1 MGRDRAGQR
10 PLEPRRARH
19 RVHAPAP
26 GPRPLYSVPVAI
38 LGVVVPVYRGEPT
51 LDELHRRLTA
61 ALSAL
66 TDDWQIVYVDD
77 GSPDRSWPMLE
88 GMAAGS
94 PRVKALRLIRNYGEH
109 VAITAGLDAVD
120 ADHVAIMAC
129 DLQDDPAALASLV
142 DAARTSGAD
151 LVLTRRL
158 RRQDAWLK
166 RTLARLFY
174 ALVQCFVKVSYDHR
188 VGNYRLLSRRAV
200 AFFREYRERTRNV
213 NAIMAIMGVPTAT
226 IDVQHQPRGGGSS
239 GYSLYRSARMAFHVL
254 VGYSEVPL
262 QLVVMLGAAITLLA
276 ALVLGRAL
284 VAAPHPDA
292 AVQAIHLATAV
303 LVLIGGL
310 VILAIGT
317 VGVYLTKSF
326 VETMKRP
333 LYFVAERRGEP

>member
-1 MGRDRAGQR
+1 MAT
-10 PLEPRRARH
+10 
-19 RVHAPAP
+19 
-26 GPRPLYSVPVAI
+26 
-38 LGVVVPVYRGEPT
+38 LGVVVPVYQGEPT
-51 LDELHRRLTA
+51 LEELHRQLTA

-66 TDDWQIVYVDD
+66 TDDWRIVYVDD
-77 GSPDRSWPMLE
+77 GSRDRSWAVLE
-88 GMAAGS
+88 QLARTS
-94 PRVKALRLIRNYGEH
+94 PRVTALRLIRNYGEH
-109 VAITAGLDAVD
+109 VAITAGLDVVD
-120 ADHVAIMAC
+120 ADYAAIVAC
-129 DLQDDPAALASLV
+129 DLQDDPAALGTLL

-151 LVLTRRL
+151 LVLTRRM

-174 ALVQCFVKVSYDHR
+174 LVVGFLVKVKYDHR

-200 AFFREYRERTRNV
+200 TLFREYRERTRNV
-213 NAIMAIMGVPTAT
+213 NAIMAIMGVPTVT
-226 IDVQHQPRGGGSS
+226 VDVQHRPRAGGTS

-262 QLVVMLGAAITLLA
+262 QLVVMLGAAITLAAAVVLA
-276 ALVLGRAL
+276 RGLL
-284 VAAPHPDA
+284 AAPHPDA
-292 AVQAIHLATAV
+292 AVQAIHLATSV

-333 LYFVAERRGEP
+333 LYFVADRRGEP

>member
-1 MGRDRAGQR
+1 
-10 PLEPRRARH
+10 
-19 RVHAPAP
+19 
-26 GPRPLYSVPVAI
+26 VAT
-38 LGVVVPVYRGEPT
+38 LGVVVPVFQGEPT
-51 LDELHRRLTA
+51 LEELHRRLTA
-61 ALSAL
+61 ALGAL

-88 GMAAGS
+88 RLAATS
-94 PRVKALRLIRNYGEH
+94 PKVTALRLIRNYGEH

-129 DLQDDPAALASLV
+129 DLQDDPAALPALLE
-142 DAARTSGAD
+142 AARTTGAD

-174 ALVQCFVKVSYDHR
+174 ALVQFFVKVSYDHR

-200 AFFREYRERTRNV
+200 TLFREYRERTRNV

-226 IDVQHQPRGGGSS
+226 VDVQHQPRGGGSS

-262 QLVVMLGAAITLLA
+262 QLVVMLGASIAVIAT
-276 ALVLGRAL
+276 LVLLRAL
-284 VAAPHPDA
+284 LSAPHPDA
-292 AVQAIHLATAV
+292 AVQAIHTATAV
-303 LVLIGGL
+303 LVLLGGL
-310 VILAIGT
+310 IILAIGT

-326 VETMKRP
+326 VESMKRP
-333 LYFVAERRGEP
+333 LYFVADRRGGPA

>member
-1 MGRDRAGQR
+1 MAT
-10 PLEPRRARH
+10 
-19 RVHAPAP
+19 
-26 GPRPLYSVPVAI
+26 
-38 LGVVVPVYRGEPT
+38 LGVVVPVFLGEPT

-61 ALSAL
+61 ALGAL

-77 GSPDRSWPMLE
+77 GSADRSWLMLE
-88 GMAAGS
+88 RLAAAS
-94 PRVKALRLIRNYGEH
+94 PRVTALRLIRNYGEH
-109 VAITAGLDAVD
+109 VAITAGLDAAD

-129 DLQDDPAALASLV
+129 DLQDDPAALPALLE
-142 DAARTSGAD
+142 AARTTGAD

-174 ALVQCFVKVSYDHR
+174 ALVQFFVKVKYDHR

-200 AFFREYRERTRNV
+200 TLFREYRERTRNV
-213 NAIMAIMGVPTAT
+213 NAIMAIMGVPTT
-226 IDVQHQPRGGGSS
+226 TVDVQHQPRGGGSS

-262 QLVVMLGAAITLLA
+262 QLVVLLGATIAAIAAVVLVTALA
-276 ALVLGRAL
+276 G
-284 VAAPHPDA
+284 APRPDA

-303 LVLIGGL
+303 LVLLGGL
-310 VILAIGT
+310 IILAIGT

-326 VETMKRP
+326 VESMKRP
-333 LYFVAERRGEP
+333 LYFVADRRGGRA

>member
-1 MGRDRAGQR
+1 
-10 PLEPRRARH
+10 
-19 RVHAPAP
+19 
-26 GPRPLYSVPVAI
+26 VAK
-38 LGVVVPVYRGEPT
+38 LGVVVPVYKGEPT

-61 ALSAL
+61 ALGAL

-77 GSPDRSWPMLE
+77 GSPDRSWSMVEAL
-88 GMAAGS
+88 AATS
-94 PRVKALRLIRNYGEH
+94 PRVHALRLIRNYGEH

-129 DLQDDPAALASLV
+129 DLQDDPAALPALLE
-142 DAARTSGAD
+142 AARSTGAD

-158 RRQDAWLK
+158 RRQDALVK
-166 RTLARLFY
+166 RVLARLFY
-174 ALVQCFVKVSYDHR
+174 ALVSFFVKVRYDHR

-200 AFFREYRERTRNV
+200 ACFREYRERTRNV
-213 NAIMAIMGVPTAT
+213 NAIMAIMGVPTTT

-262 QLVVMLGAAITLLA
+262 QLVVMLGATITGVAAVVLA
-276 ALVLGRAL
+276 RAL
-284 VAAPHPDA
+284 WLPPHPDQTLRA
-292 AVQAIHLATAV
+292 LHLATAV

-310 VILAIGT
+310 IILAIGT

-326 VETMKRP
+326 VESMKRP
-333 LYFVAERRGEP
+333 LYFVADRRG

>member
-1 MGRDRAGQR
+1 M
-10 PLEPRRARH
+10 PT
-19 RVHAPAP
+19 
-26 GPRPLYSVPVAI
+26 
-38 LGVVVPVYRGEPT
+38 LGVVVPVYQGEPT

-61 ALSAL
+61 ALGAL

-88 GMAAGS
+88 RLAASS
-94 PRVKALRLIRNYGEH
+94 PRVTALKLIRNYGEH

-129 DLQDDPAALASLV
+129 DLQDDPAALPSLLE
-142 DAARTSGAD
+142 AARTTGAD

-158 RRQDAWLK
+158 RRQDAFLK

-174 ALVQCFVKVSYDHR
+174 ALVQFFVKVSYDHR

-200 AFFREYRERTRNV
+200 TLFREYRERTRNV
-213 NAIMAIMGVPTAT
+213 NAIMAIMGVPTT
-226 IDVQHQPRGGGSS
+226 TVDVQHQPRGGGSS

-262 QLVVMLGAAITLLA
+262 QLVVMLGATIAAIAT
-276 ALVLGRAL
+276 LVLIRAL
-284 VAAPHPDA
+284 LGAPHPDA
-292 AVQAIHLATAV
+292 AVQAIHTATAV
-303 LVLIGGL
+303 LVLLGGL
-310 VILAIGT
+310 IILAIGT

-326 VETMKRP
+326 VESMKRP
-333 LYFVAERRGEP
+333 LYFVADRRGGQA